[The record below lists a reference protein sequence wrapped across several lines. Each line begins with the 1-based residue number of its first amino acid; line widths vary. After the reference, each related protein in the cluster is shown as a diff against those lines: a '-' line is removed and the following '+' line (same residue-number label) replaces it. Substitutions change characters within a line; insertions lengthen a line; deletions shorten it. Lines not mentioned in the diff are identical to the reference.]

1 MQLVKREPLDGAGR
15 LLGDCVLFR
24 GLDAVA
30 KDALLAR
37 ARLRTFKAGETIFLL
52 GSPGDTMMAVVSGQ
66 VRISVPSAD
75 GREIVLAILQD
86 NDVFAEIAMLD
97 GKPRTAEAHALTACT
112 IATLARRDVL
122 AHFTRHPKNWLSL
135 VEVLCERL
143 RRTDQHVADVAFLRL
158 PVRLAK
164 AMLRMTS
171 IEMAQVPGPGDA
183 TIRLSQRELGNFVG
197 AGREGVNKCLRNW
210 QRAGLV
216 RLENGMITIVD
227 RSALEQLAAQ
237 A

>member
-86 NDVFAEIAMLD
+86 NTCS
-97 GKPRTAEAHALTACT
+97 PRSRCSTASR
-112 IATLARRDVL
+112 AR
-122 AHFTRHPKNWLSL
+122 P
-135 VEVLCERL
+135 
-143 RRTDQHVADVAFLRL
+143 RRTH
-158 PVRLAK
+158 
-164 AMLRMTS
+164 
-171 IEMAQVPGPGDA
+171 
-183 TIRLSQRELGNFVG
+183 
-197 AGREGVNKCLRNW
+197 
-210 QRAGLV
+210 
-216 RLENGMITIVD
+216 
-227 RSALEQLAAQ
+227 
-237 A
+237 